1 MKPVFFSPGTA
12 GWRPP
17 GFSVLRRCQPIAVEG
32 LSEAKKRALMLADNK
47 IATNAGWD
55 RKALAIEIPALTELL
70 IEEGLEISVTG
81 FQPVEIDQIATDFED
96 DVDDPAD
103 VIEEKCKSAKPVG
116 KAGQLWLLGDHRL
129 LCGDARRRDDVGH
142 LMDGKLAAM
151 AFLDPPYNVKIRN
164 IVGRGSIKHQEFAMA
179 SGEMSSPDFLAFLER
194 VLGLASSHS

>member
-1 MKPVFFSPGTA
+1 MPVLIDDA
-12 GWRPP
+12 G
-17 GFSVLRRCQPIAVEG
+17 VLLAGHGRMEAARFLGLKTVPAILVEG

-81 FQPVEIDQIATDFED
+81 FQPVEIDQIVTDFED

-116 KAGQLWLLGDHRL
+116 KPDSSGNSVTID
-129 LCGDARRRDDVGH
+129 CCVET
-142 LMDGKLAAM
+142 
-151 AFLDPPYNVKIRN
+151 
-164 IVGRGSIKHQEFAMA
+164 RGA
-179 SGEMSSPDFLAFLER
+179 
-194 VLGLASSHS
+194 